1 MGCVMDSGKIVS
13 LQLCVGHKEPMEF
26 KDEVVALTGTG
37 LEGDRHAVPDN
48 ARQILLMDKE
58 VLDAF
63 DLKPGI
69 VRENVTVSGVSIH
82 KLSQGQRLRLGSDVV
97 LEVTGHC
104 EPCARMDEI
113 RLGLRESLDMQ
124 RGMLTRVLQGGKLTL
139 GDQVKVES
147 ELSGQ

>member
-37 LEGDRHAVPDN
+37 LEGDRHAVQDN

-82 KLSQGQRLRLGSDVV
+82 KLSEGQRLRLGSDVV

-124 RGMLTRVLQGGKLTL
+124 RGMLTRVLRGGKLTL

>member
-147 ELSGQ
+147 ELSDQ

>member
-1 MGCVMDSGKIVS
+1 MGCVMDNGEIVS

-37 LEGDRHAVPDN
+37 LEGDRHAIPDN

-124 RGMLTRVLQGGKLTL
+124 RGMLTRVLRGGKLTL

-147 ELSGQ
+147 ELSDQ

>member
-1 MGCVMDSGKIVS
+1 MGCVMENGEIVS
-13 LQLCVGHKEPMEF
+13 LQLCVGHREPMEF
-26 KDEVVALTGTG
+26 KNEVVALTGTG
-37 LEGDRHAVPDN
+37 LEGDRHAAPDN
-48 ARQILLMDKE
+48 DRQILVMDKE

-63 DLKPGI
+63 DLKPGN

-82 KLSQGQRLRLGSDVV
+82 KLSPGQRLRLGSDVV

-124 RGMLTRVLQGGKLTL
+124 RGMLTRVLQGGVLII
-139 GDQVKVES
+139 GDQVKVENG
-147 ELSGQ
+147 LSGQ

>member
-37 LEGDRHAVPDN
+37 LEGDRHAVQDN

-82 KLSQGQRLRLGSDVV
+82 KLSEGQRLRLGSDVV